1 MKASMIRLADLMLE
15 NYDMLYAD
23 LIKVTSKYMTDMCSS
38 MNKQSIIDNWIIEL
52 HTTATGGTI

>member
-1 MKASMIRLADLMLE
+1 MLE